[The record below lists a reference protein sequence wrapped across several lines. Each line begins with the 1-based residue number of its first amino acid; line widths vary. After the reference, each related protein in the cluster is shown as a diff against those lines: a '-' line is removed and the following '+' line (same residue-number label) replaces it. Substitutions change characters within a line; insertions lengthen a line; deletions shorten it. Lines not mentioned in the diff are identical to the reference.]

1 MYKVGQYVVHPGQG
15 VCKVEAIEDE
25 PQATYMLM
33 PVGGRHPMRISFPV
47 ASEGRLRPVIG
58 RRQAEQIIGEY
69 TELPLEELSSRSNA
83 LEEERFKTE
92 LRRGSCRDAVRIAKT
107 FRTRIEQVKAS
118 NKRPPVAY
126 ERIFKQASER
136 SLQELAVAMG
146 VSEDDVVQLLKEAR
160 RTPATTDR
168 KSVV

>member
-15 VCKVEAIEDE
+15 VCKVEAIEDD

-58 RRQAEQIIGEY
+58 RKQAEQIIGEY

-107 FRTRIEQVKAS
+107 FRTWIEQVKAS

-146 VSEDDVVQLLKEAR
+146 VSEDDVAQLLKASEEDAR
-160 RTPATTDR
+160 NN
-168 KSVV
+168 

>member
-15 VCKVEAIEDE
+15 VCKVEAIEDD

-58 RRQAEQIIGEY
+58 RKQAEQIIGEY

-107 FRTRIEQVKAS
+107 FRTWIEQVKAS

-146 VSEDDVVQLLKEAR
+146 VSEDDVVQLLKASEEDAR
-160 RTPATTDR
+160 NN
-168 KSVV
+168 

>member
-15 VCKVEAIEDE
+15 VCKVEAIEDD

-58 RRQAEQIIGEY
+58 RKQAEQIIGEY

-107 FRTRIEQVKAS
+107 FRTRIEQVKAP

-146 VSEDDVVQLLKEAR
+146 VSEDDVAQLLKASEEDAR
-160 RTPATTDR
+160 NN
-168 KSVV
+168 

>member
-15 VCKVEAIEDE
+15 VCKVEAIEDD

-58 RRQAEQIIGEY
+58 RKQAEQIIGEY
-69 TELPLEELSSRSNA
+69 TELPLEELSTRSNA

-146 VSEDDVVQLLKEAR
+146 VSEDDVVQLLKASEEDAR
-160 RTPATTDR
+160 NN
-168 KSVV
+168 

>member
-15 VCKVEAIEDE
+15 VCKVEAIEDD

-58 RRQAEQIIGEY
+58 RKQAEQIIGEY

-107 FRTRIEQVKAS
+107 LRTRIEQVRAS

-146 VSEDDVVQLLKEAR
+146 VSEDDVAQLLRASEEDAR
-160 RTPATTDR
+160 NN
-168 KSVV
+168 

>member
-15 VCKVEAIEDE
+15 VCKVEAIEDD

-58 RRQAEQIIGEY
+58 RKQAEQIIGEY

-107 FRTRIEQVKAS
+107 FRTWIEQVKAS

-146 VSEDDVVQLLKEAR
+146 VSEDDVVQLLKASEEDAR
-160 RTPATTDR
+160 HN
-168 KSVV
+168 

>member
-58 RRQAEQIIGEY
+58 RKQAEQIIGEY

-146 VSEDDVVQLLKEAR
+146 VSEDDVVQLLKASEEDAR
-160 RTPATTDR
+160 NN
-168 KSVV
+168 

>member
-15 VCKVEAIEDE
+15 VCKVEAIEDD

-58 RRQAEQIIGEY
+58 RKQAEQIIGEY

-107 FRTRIEQVKAS
+107 FRTRIEQVRAS

-136 SLQELAVAMG
+136 SLQELAVAMD
-146 VSEDDVVQLLKEAR
+146 VSEDDVAQLLRASEEDAR
-160 RTPATTDR
+160 NN
-168 KSVV
+168 

>member
-15 VCKVEAIEDE
+15 VCKVEAIEDD

-58 RRQAEQIIGEY
+58 RKQAEQIIGEY

-83 LEEERFKTE
+83 LEEERFKTV

-107 FRTRIEQVKAS
+107 FRTRIEQVRAS

-146 VSEDDVVQLLKEAR
+146 VSEDDVAQLLRASEEDAR
-160 RTPATTDR
+160 NN
-168 KSVV
+168 

>member
-146 VSEDDVVQLLKEAR
+146 VSEDDVVQLLKASEEDAR
-160 RTPATTDR
+160 NN
-168 KSVV
+168 

>member
-1 MYKVGQYVVHPGQG
+1 MYSVGDYIVHPGQG
-15 VCKVEAIEDE
+15 VCLVDE
-25 PQATYMLM
+25 ISSEPSECYLLLPIGQ
-33 PVGGRHPMRISFPV
+33 RHPMRISFPV

-146 VSEDDVVQLLKEAR
+146 VSEDDAVPLLKASEEDAR
-160 RTPATTDR
+160 NN
-168 KSVV
+168 

>member
-15 VCKVEAIEDE
+15 VCKVEAIEDD

-58 RRQAEQIIGEY
+58 RKQAEQIIGEY

-83 LEEERFKTE
+83 LEEARFKTE

-146 VSEDDVVQLLKEAR
+146 VSEDDVVQLLKASEEDAR
-160 RTPATTDR
+160 NN
-168 KSVV
+168 

>member
-15 VCKVEAIEDE
+15 VCKVEAIEDD

-58 RRQAEQIIGEY
+58 RKQAEQIIGEY

-92 LRRGSCRDAVRIAKT
+92 LRRGSCRDAVRIAK
-107 FRTRIEQVKAS
+107 
-118 NKRPPVAY
+118 
-126 ERIFKQASER
+126 
-136 SLQELAVAMG
+136 
-146 VSEDDVVQLLKEAR
+146 QLLKASEEDAR
-160 RTPATTDR
+160 NN
-168 KSVV
+168 

>member
-47 ASEGRLRPVIG
+47 ASEARLRPVIG

-146 VSEDDVVQLLKEAR
+146 VSEDDVVQLLKASEEDAR
-160 RTPATTDR
+160 NN
-168 KSVV
+168 

>member
-15 VCKVEAIEDE
+15 VCKVEAIEDD

-58 RRQAEQIIGEY
+58 RKQAEQIIGEY

-107 FRTRIEQVKAS
+107 FRTRIEQVRAS

-146 VSEDDVVQLLKEAR
+146 VSEDDVVQLLRASEEDAR
-160 RTPATTDR
+160 NN
-168 KSVV
+168 

>member
-15 VCKVEAIEDE
+15 VCKVEAIEDD

-47 ASEGRLRPVIG
+47 TSEGRLRPVIG
-58 RRQAEQIIGEY
+58 RKQAEQIIGEY

-146 VSEDDVVQLLKEAR
+146 VSEDDVVQLLKASEEDAR
-160 RTPATTDR
+160 NN
-168 KSVV
+168 

>member
-15 VCKVEAIEDE
+15 VCKVEAIEDD

-58 RRQAEQIIGEY
+58 RKQAEQIIGEY

-107 FRTRIEQVKAS
+107 LRTRIEQVRAS
-118 NKRPPVAY
+118 NKRPPVA
-126 ERIFKQASER
+126 
-136 SLQELAVAMG
+136 
-146 VSEDDVVQLLKEAR
+146 
-160 RTPATTDR
+160 
-168 KSVV
+168 

>member
-15 VCKVEAIEDE
+15 VCKVEAIEDD

-58 RRQAEQIIGEY
+58 RKQAEQIIGEY
-69 TELPLEELSSRSNA
+69 TEL

-146 VSEDDVVQLLKEAR
+146 VSEDDVVQLLKASEEDAR
-160 RTPATTDR
+160 NN
-168 KSVV
+168 

>member
-15 VCKVEAIEDE
+15 VCKVEAIEDD
-25 PQATYMLM
+25 PQATYMLR

-58 RRQAEQIIGEY
+58 RKQAEQIIGEY

-146 VSEDDVVQLLKEAR
+146 VSEDDVVQLLKASEEDAR
-160 RTPATTDR
+160 NN
-168 KSVV
+168 

>member
-15 VCKVEAIEDE
+15 VCKVEAIEDD

-58 RRQAEQIIGEY
+58 RKQAEQIIGEY

-118 NKRPPVAY
+118 NKRPPVAD

-146 VSEDDVVQLLKEAR
+146 VSEDDVVQLLKASEEDAR
-160 RTPATTDR
+160 NN
-168 KSVV
+168 

>member
-15 VCKVEAIEDE
+15 VCKVEAIEDD

-58 RRQAEQIIGEY
+58 RKQAEQIIGEY

-146 VSEDDVVQLLKEAR
+146 VSEDDVVQLLKASEEDAR
-160 RTPATTDR
+160 NN
-168 KSVV
+168 

>member
-15 VCKVEAIEDE
+15 VCKVEAIEDD

-58 RRQAEQIIGEY
+58 RKQAEQIIGEY

-146 VSEDDVVQLLKEAR
+146 VSEDDVVQLLKASEEDAR
-160 RTPATTDR
+160 N
-168 KSVV
+168 K

>member
-15 VCKVEAIEDE
+15 VCKVEAIEDD

-146 VSEDDVVQLLKEAR
+146 VSEDDVVQLLKASEEDAR
-160 RTPATTDR
+160 NN
-168 KSVV
+168 

>member
-15 VCKVEAIEDE
+15 VCKVEAIEDD

-58 RRQAEQIIGEY
+58 RKQAEQIIGEY

-107 FRTRIEQVKAS
+107 FRTRTEQVKAS

-146 VSEDDVVQLLKEAR
+146 VSEDDVVQLLKASEEDAR
-160 RTPATTDR
+160 NN
-168 KSVV
+168 

>member
-15 VCKVEAIEDE
+15 VCKVEAIEDD

-58 RRQAEQIIGEY
+58 RKQAEQIIGEY
-69 TELPLEELSSRSNA
+69 TELP

-107 FRTRIEQVKAS
+107 LRTRIEQVRAS

-146 VSEDDVVQLLKEAR
+146 VSEDDVAQLLRASEEDAR
-160 RTPATTDR
+160 NN
-168 KSVV
+168 

>member
-15 VCKVEAIEDE
+15 VCKVEAIEDD

-58 RRQAEQIIGEY
+58 RKQAEQIIGEY
-69 TELPLEELSSRSNA
+69 TELPLEELSFRSNA

-146 VSEDDVVQLLKEAR
+146 VSEDDVAQLLKASEEDAR
-160 RTPATTDR
+160 NN
-168 KSVV
+168 

>member
-1 MYKVGQYVVHPGQG
+1 MYIVGQYVVHPGQG

-146 VSEDDVVQLLKEAR
+146 VSEDDVVQLLKASEEDAR
-160 RTPATTDR
+160 NN
-168 KSVV
+168 

>member
-92 LRRGSCRDAVRIAKT
+92 LRRGSCRDAMRIAKT

-146 VSEDDVVQLLKEAR
+146 VSEDDVVQLLKASEEDAR
-160 RTPATTDR
+160 NN
-168 KSVV
+168 

>member
-15 VCKVEAIEDE
+15 VCKVEAIEDD

-58 RRQAEQIIGEY
+58 RKQAEQIIGEY

-126 ERIFKQASER
+126 DRIFKQASER

-146 VSEDDVVQLLKEAR
+146 VSEDDVVQLLKASEEDAR
-160 RTPATTDR
+160 NN
-168 KSVV
+168 

>member
-15 VCKVEAIEDE
+15 VCKVEAIEDD

-58 RRQAEQIIGEY
+58 RKQAEQIIGEY
-69 TELPLEELSSRSNA
+69 TELPLEELYSRSNA

-146 VSEDDVVQLLKEAR
+146 VSEDDVVQLLKASEEDAR
-160 RTPATTDR
+160 NN
-168 KSVV
+168 

>member
-15 VCKVEAIEDE
+15 VCKVEAIEDD

-58 RRQAEQIIGEY
+58 RKQAEQIIGEY

-146 VSEDDVVQLLKEAR
+146 VSEADVVQLLKASEEDAR
-160 RTPATTDR
+160 NN
-168 KSVV
+168 

>member
-15 VCKVEAIEDE
+15 VCKVEAIEDD

-107 FRTRIEQVKAS
+107 FRTRIELAKAS

-136 SLQELAVAMG
+136 SLQELAAAMG
-146 VSEDDVVQLLKEAR
+146 VSEDDVVQLLKASEEDAR
-160 RTPATTDR
+160 NN
-168 KSVV
+168 

>member
-15 VCKVEAIEDE
+15 VCKVEAIEDD

-58 RRQAEQIIGEY
+58 RKQAEQIIGEY

-107 FRTRIEQVKAS
+107 FRTWIEQVKAS

-136 SLQELAVAMG
+136 SLQALAVAMG
-146 VSEDDVVQLLKEAR
+146 VSEDDVVQLLKASEEDAR
-160 RTPATTDR
+160 NN
-168 KSVV
+168 